1 MMWFLFVR
9 VLFMSIA
16 MSVSGLAV
24 WGATRLCRGI
34 MSRRTAYRL
43 WLIPLAAAVV
53 PLSVGTPGIAYV
65 AEPQYTAV
73 ADPAADNEV
82 MTTAGKVADDVT
94 VERGNNNPMSV
105 DGDTAVRGAV
115 SEFAKSAA
123 FAAKKIPLK
132 EAAGAAYLVGVLICL
147 AAYLLKTA
155 RFGAKIRPHLTEF
168 AYEQEAECCA
178 RIGYGGKL
186 RVYRADFDCSPF
198 VFGCFR
204 PKMVVTA
211 DISKEAFIHETVHI
225 KMHDTAYM
233 LLTAAVGAVHFFNP
247 LAAVFRKQIRKN
259 MELACDESAAAVMD
273 EGERLAY
280 SKGIVANAAPAFAG
294 AACLSETGNNI
305 KERIEG
311 IMEKKTRSR
320 AARLVSIVVA
330 AVMIVSQTVFAAVLG
345 GKAPTK
351 SYIINH
357 TNSVYSLVYQNG
369 DEVLWSRM
377 SGVGSN
383 IATLVNSPFYKG
395 FSADLNLEFSKLRT
409 KEGAFDSKVHIE
421 MTKFVKEFNGGK
433 NWQGLFSVTMGD
445 IEIVSDAMGYLS
457 NIPGNYAR
465 DVSRLIIDDGDIR
478 FDLERIDFDTDSE
491 DAINAEYEEDL
502 ANDFEAHFSRL
513 YCGHLEST
521 ATISGKTYR
530 GKNPDAITTLKVD
543 DSNGKFAMENMTLAD
558 CLYYIKSVP
567 GGFYKFDGDK
577 VYGKFL
583 LMYSGGVP
591 ADEFYATVSGF
602 YGNTL
607 SLVSDDGNIQC
618 SIVAEDVPED
628 MAESVDIFG
637 TMTGLRNGID
647 DNSEFAKTC
656 VRTVKA
662 VPLNRMPFTLRMSDD
677 GTKVI
682 LKLKQ
687 GFAPLGWDLSYASY
701 GGGDNDVYVKYDSS
715 SGADEFELPLCD
727 TELVSHNLQFRYYSA
742 EPYVKHC
749 YMDIMFKVWN
759 DKIQYRSCKDYI
771 TENTGYS
778 GDEGK
783 AMIEKFFLDLP
794 RYISGI

>member
-1 MMWFLFVR
+1 MMWFLLVK

-16 MSVSGLAV
+16 MSVSGFAV
-24 WGATRLCRGI
+24 WGMTLLCRGI

-43 WLIPLAAAVV
+43 WLIPMALALV
-53 PLSVGTPGIAYV
+53 PLSVNIPIAVNVSQAQYPAV
-65 AEPQYTAV
+65 IEPVVLGDAAQPTAGGV
-73 ADPAADNEV
+73 ADVSAIN
-82 MTTAGKVADDVT
+82 
-94 VERGNNNPMSV
+94 RSNNNPVSV
-105 DGDTAVRGAV
+105 DGDTAIRGAV
-115 SEFAKSAA
+115 SEFAKSAV

-132 EAAGAAYLVGVLICL
+132 EAAGAAYLVGVLVCL
-147 AAYLLKTA
+147 AEYLLKTA
-155 RFGAKIRPHLTEF
+155 RFGKKIRPHLTEF
-168 AYEQEAECCA
+168 TYEYEQECCA
-178 RIGYGGKL
+178 RIGYGGKV
-186 RVYRADFDCSPF
+186 RVYRADFECSPF

-204 PKMVVTA
+204 TKTVVPKGG
-211 DISKEAFIHETVHI
+211 ISKEAFIHEALHI
-225 KMHDTAYM
+225 KRHDTLYM
-233 LLTAAVGAVHFFNP
+233 LLTAIVGAVHFFNP
-247 LAAVFRKQIRKN
+247 LFYVFARQIRKN

-273 EGERLAY
+273 DRERLMY
-280 SKGIVANAAPAFAG
+280 SREIVANAAPAFAG

-305 KERIEG
+305 KERIEK
-311 IMEKKTRSR
+311 IMEKKTYSR
-320 AARLVSIVVA
+320 AARFASLAVAVAVLVT
-330 AVMIVSQTVFAAVLG
+330 QTAFAAVLG
-345 GKAPTK
+345 GRSPAK

-357 TNSVYSLVYQNG
+357 TNIVYSLVYQNG
-369 DEVLWSRM
+369 DDVLWSRM

-395 FSADLNLEFSKLRT
+395 FSADLNLTFSKLRT

-445 IEIVSDAMGYLS
+445 IEVVSDAMGYLS

-491 DAINAEYEEDL
+491 DTINAEYEEDE

-521 ATISGKTYR
+521 ATIFGKTYS
-530 GKNPDAITTLKVD
+530 GENPDAITTLKVD
-543 DSNGKFAMENMTLAD
+543 DNNGKFAMEDMTLAD
-558 CLYYIKSVP
+558 CRYYIKSVP

-602 YGNTL
+602 YENTL
-607 SLVSDDGNIQC
+607 SLVSDDGNIRC

-628 MAESVDIFG
+628 VAESVDIFG
-637 TMTGLRNGID
+637 TMKGLSNGID

-662 VPLNRMPFTLRMSDD
+662 VPLNKMPFTLRLSDD

-715 SGADEFELPLCD
+715 SVSDEFELPLCD
-727 TELVSHNLQFRYYSA
+727 TELVSHNLQFRYYTA
-742 EPYVKHC
+742 DPYVKHC
-749 YMDIMFKVWN
+749 YTDIMFKVWN
-759 DKIQYRSCKDYI
+759 GKIQYRSCKDYI

-778 GDEGK
+778 GNEGK
-783 AMIEKFFLDLP
+783 SMIGKFFTDS
-794 RYISGI
+794 YTGA

>member
-1 MMWFLFVR
+1 MWYLLVK

-16 MSVSGLAV
+16 MSVSGFAV
-24 WGATRLCRGI
+24 WGVSLLCRGI

-43 WLIPLAAAVV
+43 WLIPMVAALV
-53 PLSVGTPGIAYV
+53 PLSVSTPAVTNVSQMQYSAVTEPIALDD
-65 AEPQYTAV
+65 AAQTTAV
-73 ADPAADNEV
+73 SGAEVTAA
-82 MTTAGKVADDVT
+82 
-94 VERGNNNPMSV
+94 ERGNNNPMSV
-105 DGDTAVRGAV
+105 DGDTAVRESAA
-115 SEFAKSAA
+115 EFAKSAV
-123 FAAKKIPLK
+123 FAVKKIPLK

-147 AAYLLKTA
+147 AAYLLKTV

-204 PKMVVTA
+204 PKMVVTD

-233 LLTAAVGAVHFFNP
+233 LLTATVGAVHFFNP
-247 LAAVFRKQIRKN
+247 LVVLFRREIRKN
-259 MELACDESAAAVMD
+259 MELACDETSAAVMND
-273 EGERLAY
+273 RERLMY
-280 SKGIVANAAPAFAG
+280 SKGIVAHAAPSFAG

-311 IMEKKTRSR
+311 IMERKTRSR
-320 AARLVSIVVA
+320 AARLVSIAVA
-330 AVMIVSQTVFAAVLG
+330 VVMIVSQTAFAAVLG
-345 GKAPTK
+345 GKAPAK
-351 SYIINH
+351 SYVINH

-445 IEIVSDAMGYLS
+445 IEVVSDAMGYLS

-465 DVSRLIIDDGDIR
+465 DVSRLIIDNGDIR

-521 ATISGKTYR
+521 ATIFGRTYSGE
-530 GKNPDAITTLKVD
+530 NPDAITVLKVD
-543 DSNGKFAMENMTLAD
+543 DNNGKFAMEETLAD
-558 CLYYIKSVP
+558 CRYYIKSVP

-583 LMYSGGVP
+583 LMYLGGVP

-602 YGNTL
+602 YGSTL
-607 SLVSDDGNIQC
+607 SLVSDGGNIRC

-628 MAESVDIFG
+628 VAESVDIFG
-637 TMTGLRNGID
+637 TMKGLRNGID

-662 VPLNRMPFTLRMSDD
+662 VPLNKMPFTLRLSDD

-727 TELVSHNLQFRYYSA
+727 TELVSHNLQFRYYTA
-742 EPYVKHC
+742 DPYVKHC
-749 YMDIMFKVWN
+749 YTDIMFKVWN
-759 DKIQYRSCKDYI
+759 GKIQYRSCKDYI

-783 AMIEKFFLDLP
+783 AMIEKFFLDSP